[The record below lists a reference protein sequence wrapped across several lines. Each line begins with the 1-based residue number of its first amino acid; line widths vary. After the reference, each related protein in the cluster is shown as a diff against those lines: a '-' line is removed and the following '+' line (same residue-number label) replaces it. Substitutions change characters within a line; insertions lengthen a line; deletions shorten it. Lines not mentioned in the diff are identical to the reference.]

1 MTQDLQLD
9 IALEGM
15 EDVIA
20 DVDEFPQSVGRE
32 LSVAMEKS
40 LDLLKGQVK
49 VRTPVNT
56 GKLADAINH
65 GITSQFPNLVGFV
78 GAPPGVPYAIV
89 IEKGRKP
96 GTMPPVDAIALW
108 AVRKLGLSP
117 EEAESAAWGIA
128 KNIQKRGF
136 SPKFK
141 VGPTGAKMFEKGLEA
156 SEPHINQLFNNAIAR
171 SVARFNQS

>member
-1 MTQDLQLD
+1 MTQDLQLNV
-9 IALEGM
+9 ALEGM
-15 EDVIA
+15 EDVIT
-20 DVDEFPQSVGRE
+20 DVDEFPQMVGRE
-32 LSVAMEKS
+32 LSVAMEAS
-40 LDLLKGQVK
+40 LQFLKGQVV
-49 VRTPVNT
+49 VRTPTNT
-56 GKLADAINH
+56 GVLAGAINH

-117 EEAESAAWGIA
+117 EEAKGAAFAIA
-128 KNIQKRGF
+128 KSIAKKGIKGRHM
-136 SPKFK
+136 FK
-141 VGPTGAKMFEKGLEA
+141 EGLEV
-156 SEPHINQLFNNAIAR
+156 SEPHIKQLFDSAIAR